1 MREYGYGYTL
11 LLAAVIFASPSV
23 AQSGKKETQ
32 LDTGRASARQRPGLA
47 SPRIGP
53 TSPAFENERSCTYRG
68 GPKTG
73 FWSCQ

>member
-1 MREYGYGYTL
+1 MRAHGYGYTVFL
-11 LLAAVIFASPSV
+11 GAMICTSQCFAQTARKEPKLNTERTSV
-23 AQSGKKETQ
+23 
-32 LDTGRASARQRPGLA
+32 RQQPWLA

-53 TSPAFENERSCTYRG
+53 ISSVFGSEKHCTYRG